1 MFAFPSIRRREVLRA
16 SALSL
21 AVAAFGFAPMGG
33 VRAQDIKIGYNADQS
48 ASGVA
53 ELGIAGRWAFEAAIE
68 DVNKAGGINGKKV
81 VGVIRDDLGAP
92 PKSIQNMNELIDN
105 ENVVAVVG
113 PANSGNALAWLHI
126 PQQKKIPVIDPIA
139 TATEITT
146 RYAKEPQNYLFR
158 ISMVDREQV
167 ALLAAYAVKASKT
180 GKVAILADNTGY
192 GQGGIKDATQ
202 VLALHN
208 VKPVAV
214 EKYGSKDT
222 DMTSQ
227 LTKIRDAG
235 ADVVIIYGI
244 ADGSA
249 QVLRSMDKIGYLPIT
264 LGTWGNLSSLLPKMA
279 GNKLAEHLIL
289 AASTTED
296 MNAKTRSLGERVRRN
311 FPTLTTFPCSAQA
324 YDSVMLLAA
333 AMNQAKSTD
342 GEKVAAA
349 LENLNATPG
358 VIKTY
363 NKPFSKTNHEG
374 LSVADFY
381 LAKWSNGTVVKYED
395 AITKAMAPADLKK

>member
-1 MFAFPSIRRREVLRA
+1 MSAFSKTLVA
-16 SALSL
+16 TALL
-21 AVAAFGFAPMGG
+21 ALAATA

-68 DVNKAGGINGKKV
+68 DINKSGGILGRKV
-81 VGVIRDDLGAP
+81 VGIIRDDLGAP
-92 PKSIQNMNELIDN
+92 PKSIQNMTELIDN
-105 ENVVAVVG
+105 EKVDAVVG

-126 PQQKKIPVIDPIA
+126 PQQRKIPVVVPIA
-139 TATEITT
+139 TGSDITL
-146 RYAKEPQNYLFR
+146 RYAKEAQNYLFR
-158 ISMVDREQV
+158 VSMVDREQIS
-167 ALLAAYAVKASKT
+167 LLAAYAVKASKT
-180 GKVAILADNTGY
+180 QKIAILADSTGY
-192 GQGGIKDATQ
+192 GQGGIKDATE

-208 VKPVAV
+208 VKPVIV
-214 EKYGSKDT
+214 EKYGPKDT

-227 LTKIRDAG
+227 LAKIRDAG

-244 ADGSA
+244 ADGTA
-249 QVLRSMDKIGYLPIT
+249 HVLRSMEKINYLPTT
-264 LGTWGNLSSLLPKMA
+264 LGTWGNLSGLLPRIA

-296 MNAKTRSLGERVRRN
+296 SNARTKSLGERVRKN

-324 YDSVMLLAA
+324 YDSVMLIAA
-333 AMNQAKSTD
+333 AMKLAKSTD

-349 LENLNATPG
+349 LEEVTGVQG

-363 NKPFSKTNHEG
+363 NKPFSKTNHEA
-374 LSVADFY
+374 LSVTDFY
-381 LAKWSNGTVVKYED
+381 LARWKDGTPVRYED
-395 AITKAMAPADLKK
+395 AIVKSLTPADLKR